1 MTRKTGTA
9 YRITCPNDY
18 PIEHEIGPCTVVSVT
33 DASAC
38 VAFGAGAKGYDIMHS
53 YETAVAGIVRKKF
66 DGALKPLLLP
76 PPSVTTDPRASFNL
90 LADTTIVFLESP
102 ENVRDLSAVVVG
114 DVVHVIVQF
123 VGVRRVA
130 GTWEL
135 DTAVTQIYV
144 PPKKKP
150 DSAVSTQ
157 TDATEAGAGA
167 EGVEAVETGETG
179 ETAGAEAEG
188 AEAEGA
194 EAEGAEAEGA
204 ETEGAET
211 EGVEAGEA
219 DRGEVDRGEADR
231 GEAGEAG
238 EADRREG
245 VVEAGEAVEADRGEA
260 VEAVEAGP
268 SAVETECEIDDEMLT
283 TEVEQDVE
291 SFWRF

>member
-157 TDATEAGAGA
+157 TDATEAGAEGV
-167 EGVEAVETGETG
+167 EGVEAVET
-179 ETAGAEAEG
+179 AGAEAAGAEAAG

-204 ETEGAET
+204 ETEG
-211 EGVEAGEA
+211 VEAGEA
-219 DRGEVDRGEADR
+219 DRGEAGEVDR
-231 GEAGEAG
+231 GEAG

>member
-18 PIEHEIGPCTVVSVT
+18 PIEHEIGPCTVVSVN

-157 TDATEAGAGA
+157 TDATEAGAGV
-167 EGVEAVETGETG
+167 EGVEAVETA
-179 ETAGAEAEG
+179 ETAGAEA
-188 AEAEGA
+188 A
-194 EAEGAEAEGA
+194 GAEAEGA